1 MCSIPLPLCQ
11 HHSPRTR
18 CPQNLQRQWTHRS
31 VYAETTGR
39 RWDLDSLLVVGV
51 LPAFKCG
58 LSTTTPTAN
67 DGIFFRIS
75 RQEKPIAGSPSL
87 STKYIRSPS
96 SFCIVVFASLLPLTP
111 TVVPI
116 NRSRHRHH
124 HRRRGAV
131 WWGPPPEVLQL
142 YKDKAVFAFSVG
154 SIRRFPPTFQY
165 IERATKHRTEE
176 HRYYLIWETRR

>member
-51 LPAFKCG
+51 LQAFKCG
-58 LSTTTPTAN
+58 LSTTIPTAN

-75 RQEKPIAGSPSL
+75 RRESPSRDLPPCQRNTFAHHRL
-87 STKYIRSPS
+87 SATSY
-96 SFCIVVFASLLPLTP
+96 LPLYSP
-111 TVVPI
+111 PEVQI
-116 NRSRHRHH
+116 KRSHHRHQ
-124 HRRRGAV
+124 HRRQGAM
-131 WWGPPPEVLQL
+131 WWGPRPEVLQL
-142 YKDKAVFAFSVG
+142 YKDKAVFGVG
-154 SIRRFPPTFQY
+154 SIRRFPPTFQC
-165 IERATKHRTEE
+165 IECATKHRTEE
-176 HRYYLIWETRR
+176 HRYYLIWETRW